1 MATMV
6 EFLQDYG
13 VDIRSNGQRR
23 WPNEV
28 KARIVAESL
37 MPGATVNDVASRY
50 GLRPNHLS
58 EWRGWARE
66 GRLVLP
72 ALDCDALCFAQMV
85 LPSDTGSGSS
95 GLVPAVS
102 AKLAALGAS
111 PRDTIEIAVG
121 QITIRLC
128 CETSSARI
136 AAIVQAIGP
145 SS

>member
-1 MATMV
+1 
-6 EFLQDYG
+6 
-13 VDIRSNGQRR
+13 
-23 WPNEV
+23 
-28 KARIVAESL
+28 
-37 MPGATVNDVASRY
+37 
-50 GLRPNHLS
+50 
-58 EWRGWARE
+58 
-66 GRLVLP
+66 LP

-102 AKLAALGAS
+102 AKPAALGAS